1 LAEKAGGTNV
11 NDTNYIF
18 LTFVMRYLPP
28 GMVGLMLA
36 MILGPTMLSTASD
49 MNAVATVSII
59 DLYKRHARP
68 ATGAGHYLWASRL
81 ATLAWGCY
89 AVISAQYVKR
99 TGSLLEAVNL
109 LGSFFYGGMLGVF
122 VLAFFFRKV
131 RGRGAFW
138 GVLSGEAA
146 IFACRYFTN
155 IAYLW
160 YNVIGC
166 IVVVATFERPE
177 CRENLEP
184 VFIQPSQLMNSQQVW
199 SPDVGDIPSA
209 SK

>member
-1 LAEKAGGTNV
+1 
-11 NDTNYIF
+11 
-18 LTFVMRYLPP
+18 MRYLPP

-36 MILGPTMLSTASD
+36 LILGPTMLSTASD